1 MLEDGKK
8 LKKKEKKP
16 LKKPMST
23 SQIKVNLLNS
33 QIIKFRL

>member
-8 LKKKEKKP
+8 LKKP

-33 QIIKFRL
+33 QIIKFRLGPN